1 MSDDAL
7 GIPEHRDTVEQLERG
22 LARVAPPDDLYDRIA
37 AETRP
42 GEVVPLHRRR
52 RLPAWAS
59 SAAAAALA
67 AAAAVAITLAVTS
80 DEQGLGDPIREVHI
94 SNQRV
99 DGTLAVYRQDEDKRV
114 LVVDL
119 DRVAAPPPEHL
130 YTLWISRPGSDVKIP
145 IGSFAP
151 SSGEDIH
158 LEVPLPAEGRRLS
171 IDISIEEEDGPPDHS
186 GQTIATARL
195 T

>member
-22 LARVAPPDDLYDRIA
+22 LARVAPPEGLYDRIA

-42 GEVVPLHRRR
+42 PAAVLPFRRR

-59 SAAAAALA
+59 TAGAAALA

-80 DEQGLGDPIREVHI
+80 DEEGLGEPIREVHI
-94 SNQRV
+94 SNERV
-99 DGTLAVYRQDEDKRV
+99 DGTLAVYRKDEDNRV

-130 YTLWISRPGSDVKIP
+130 YTLWMSRTGSDVKIP
-145 IGSFAP
+145 IGSFSP
-151 SSGEDIH
+151 SGEDVH
-158 LEVPLPAEGRRLS
+158 LEVPLPAEGKRLS
-171 IDISIEEEDGPPDHS
+171 IDISIEDENGPPGHS
-186 GQTIATARL
+186 GETVAQAEL

>member
-1 MSDDAL
+1 LSDDAL
-7 GIPEHRDTVEQLERG
+7 GIPEHRETVEQLERG
-22 LARVAPPDDLYDRIA
+22 LARIAPPDDLYDRIA

-42 GEVVPLHRRR
+42 AEVVPLPRR

-59 SAAAAALA
+59 TAAAAALA

-80 DEQGLGDPIREVHI
+80 DDEGLGDPIRQVQI
-94 SNQRV
+94 SNERV
-99 DGTLAVYRQDEDKRV
+99 DGTLAVYRQDEDERV

-145 IGSFAP
+145 IGSFSP
-151 SSGEDIH
+151 TGGEDIH

-171 IDISIEEEDGPPDHS
+171 IDISIEDENGPPGHS
-186 GQTIATARL
+186 GETVAQAEL